1 MKNSPRGF
9 LKIAF
14 GAWLGLA
21 PVTALAQD
29 VQPGDPEAGER
40 VFRRCAACHTFD
52 PDQRRTGPHLA
63 DLFGRVAGS
72 VEGFRYSDAMT
83 ESGITWNE
91 ETLRPYLENPRAVVP
106 GTRMVL
112 RLRRP
117 QEIEDVIAYLRQQS
131 GE

>member
-1 MKNSPRGF
+1 MTISSRGIV
-9 LKIAF
+9 KIAF
-14 GAWLGLA
+14 GTWLGLA
-21 PVTALAQD
+21 PIAALAQE
-29 VQPGDPEAGER
+29 VQAGDPEAGES

-52 PDQRRTGPHLA
+52 PGQRRAGPHLA
-63 DLFGRVAGS
+63 DLFGRAAGS

-91 ETLRPYLENPRAVVP
+91 ETLRPYLENPRELVP

-117 QEIEDVIAYLRQQS
+117 QDIEDVIAYLRQRS